1 MNVTT
6 RKILGLAGVATTV
19 ACMGLTTPAVGAP
32 DDGLTRSRTSRT
44 VHVRGELIPIYGTA
58 NYVVRGDLVGTWL
71 YNSQPKPLHEAS
83 TLYAEAGTEIFNG
96 CVAATG
102 TAAAGMATIEVRC
115 TPFSCTGR
123 ASTRA
128 ATSSRANASTRSQ
141 AARVPLSARA
151 PCCT

>member
-6 RKILGLAGVATTV
+6 RKIAGLAGVAITM
-19 ACMGLTTPAVGAP
+19 ACVGLTSPAVGAP
-32 DDGLTRSRTSRT
+32 DDGFHPIEDSAHRARSRRA
-44 VHVRGELIPIYGTA
+44 HPDLRHP

-128 ATSSRANASTRSQ
+128 ATSSRANASTRS
-141 AARVPLSARA
+141 
-151 PCCT
+151 